1 MKKTE
6 QIYLYFDYNI
16 DFPKS
21 KDFFRYFS
29 KTDKKYF
36 RFRKFFQKN
45 VLTFSKSGVII
56 ETQRNKTSREA
67 VHMNAYN
74 AYGYRENAMARRNR
88 SAFGTMRRFLRAVF
102 AVIGERLNSPEA
114 RVAEVIGSFV
124 VALGL
129 IGGME
134 SGAVPLYIGL
144 PVCLVLA
151 AAGLLTHFED

>member
-21 KDFFRYFS
+21 KDLFRYFS

-36 RFRKFFQKN
+36 HFRKFFQKN
-45 VLTFSKSGVII
+45 VLTFSKSGAMI

-74 AYGYRENAMARRNR
+74 TYGYREHVGARRNR
-88 SAFGTMRRFLRAVF
+88 SALGTMRRLMRAVF
-102 AVIGERLNSPEA
+102 AVLRERLGSPEVRA
-114 RVAEVIGSFV
+114 AAVIGGFV

-129 IGGME
+129 VGGME
-134 SGAVPLYIGL
+134 SGAVPIYVGL
-144 PVCLVLA
+144 PVCLALA